1 MPQRGDLDMA
11 TDQLLVIAARRAE
24 WLIGWLRLGIS
35 SCLAIVFF
43 FAMTRAPV
51 PMTDMLQWQIIY
63 ALGTM
68 GTYLLLGLFALA
80 LIWFGHFRPW
90 MVWPSALGDC
100 LFILVS
106 TALALSNTG
115 LPGLYVYV
123 FPTVWLIPIVL
134 ACGAL
139 RFNPMLQ
146 GAMAFTLAVGL
157 LAILTV
163 TGRINPTAGENEALS
178 FLFDI
183 PPNLMRT
190 AMIAVAAVVLV
201 VASMRI
207 RALLW
212 ESITE
217 AKARGMLTRF
227 LPAQLGQIEADE
239 LDALRAGNLVQMAV
253 VFVDIRGFTR
263 LAEGMAPQDL
273 SQMLN
278 GYRAIVS
285 AQADRHGGIVDK
297 FIGDGAMVVF
307 ENHDGSVGTRVLGM
321 VRGLSA
327 AVFEWNPSLR
337 IGIGAHVG
345 DVFAGVVGAEGRLE
359 YTVLGDVVNVAS
371 RLEAATKDHDRIA
384 IVSRTLWEIAKTDDP
399 DWQPMP
405 HLQLPGRQEPM
416 ECVGLRGP
424 HQEKMR

>member
-285 AQADRHGGIVDK
+285 AQADRHAEEEDTAPADR
-297 FIGDGAMVVF
+297 GDG
-307 ENHDGSVGTRVLGM
+307 
-321 VRGLSA
+321 
-327 AVFEWNPSLR
+327 
-337 IGIGAHVG
+337 
-345 DVFAGVVGAEGRLE
+345 
-359 YTVLGDVVNVAS
+359 
-371 RLEAATKDHDRIA
+371 
-384 IVSRTLWEIAKTDDP
+384 
-399 DWQPMP
+399 
-405 HLQLPGRQEPM
+405 
-416 ECVGLRGP
+416 
-424 HQEKMR
+424 